1 MKHRTNIRLDDQ
13 ARVDA
18 QQIAKEYGLGSVSA
32 AVRFALREIAKRLVV
47 TPVVT
52 PGVDQTP
59 LDADAGQH
67 NAK

>member
-52 PGVDQTP
+52 SSVEQPP

-67 NAK
+67 NAQ